1 LSFWKAKWFLGLLLA
16 YVTCLAPG
24 GSAQVTLPV
33 EPGLVIPNDDLPW
46 GLDKFKGIDQLIPL
60 QHQL

>member
-16 YVTCLAPG
+16 YVTCFAPG

-46 GLDKFKGIDQLIPL
+46 ALDKFKGIDQLIPL